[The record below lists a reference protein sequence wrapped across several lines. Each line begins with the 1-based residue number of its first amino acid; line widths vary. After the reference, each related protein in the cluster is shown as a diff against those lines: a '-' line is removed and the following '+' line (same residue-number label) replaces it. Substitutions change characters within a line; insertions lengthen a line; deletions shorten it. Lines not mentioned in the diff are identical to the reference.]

1 MMRNSTA
8 WLVLIVVLICG
19 GPVLIES
26 DAADVF
32 LESSRT
38 GFQKIPVWIMG
49 FGDGKG
55 DMKADLRVGRETME
69 VLKADLTRS
78 LMFDVLQEP
87 PRPLEF
93 VQAHCENAGVVTQ
106 AKESGATV
114 STWGRVG
121 KKSHQLIMESCA
133 YDGGRQDLALGKRY
147 VGSPISM
154 RLLRLM
160 IHRWADE
167 LVSQYTG
174 EKGIA
179 RTKIIFV
186 SEDAKGNRD
195 LYVMDYDGFGPKR
208 VTADQKLS
216 LMPSWSPD
224 QRAIVYTTYR
234 DHNQEIIHLTLES
247 GAKKIL
253 VAPKSLNITPSYSP
267 DGTLMAYSSASE
279 GNSDIYTLNL
289 KTQEVVQLTFHQS
302 ADLSPSWSPTGREIV
317 FTSDR
322 GGRPQIYLMSADGSN
337 VRRLTFD
344 GDYNAA
350 PAWSPKG
357 DWIAYVC
364 QIPSLGF
371 KLCRISPD
379 GRERVQLTSGSRSE
393 IDDSPSWSPDGRHLV
408 FSSNRNG
415 KSHIYM
421 INFDGTS
428 MEKLTFGGKHHSS
441 PAWSPL

>member
-1 MMRNSTA
+1 MMHNSMTRY
-8 WLVLIVVLICG
+8 VLIVVLIGG
-19 GPVLIES
+19 GPVLLES
-26 DAADVF
+26 NAADVF
-32 LESSRT
+32 LETSRS
-38 GFQKIPVWIMG
+38 GFQKIPTWIMG

-55 DMKADLRVGRETME
+55 DVQVDRQVGREMVE
-69 VLKADLTRS
+69 VLKADLRRS
-78 LMFDVLQEP
+78 LMFEVLREP
-87 PRPLEF
+87 PLELEF
-93 VQAHCENAGVVTQ
+93 AQAHCENTGVVTQ
-106 AKESGATV
+106 AKDSGATV

-121 KKSHQLIMESCA
+121 KKSHQLVMESCA
-133 YDGGRQDLALGKRY
+133 FDGGRHDLALGKRY

-174 EKGIA
+174 EPGIA

-186 SEDAKGNRD
+186 SEDATGGRD

-216 LMPSWSPD
+216 LMPTWSPD
-224 QRAIVYTTYR
+224 QRSIVYTTYR
-234 DHNQEIIHLTLES
+234 GNNQEIIHLTLES

-253 VAPKSLNITPSYSP
+253 VGPKSLNITPSFSP
-267 DGTLMAYSSASE
+267 DGTLLAYSSASE
-279 GNSDIYTLNL
+279 GNSDLYTLNL
-289 KTQEVVQLTFHQS
+289 ATQEIVQLTFHPS
-302 ADLSPSWSPTGREIV
+302 ADLSPSWSPNGREIV

-322 GGRPQIYLMSADGSN
+322 GGRPQIYLMGADGSN
-337 VRRLTFD
+337 VRRLTFE

-364 QIPSLGF
+364 QVPNLGF
-371 KLCRISPD
+371 KLCRMTPD
-379 GRERVQLTSGSRSE
+379 GRERIQLTSGPRSE

-408 FSSNRNG
+408 FSSNRHG

-421 INFDGTS
+421 INFDGTGL
-428 MEKLTFGGKHHSS
+428 EKLTNGGKHHSS

>member
-1 MMRNSTA
+1 MMRNFSA
-8 WLVLIVVLICG
+8 LSVFVSVLIWG
-19 GPVLIES
+19 GPVLLQS

-32 LESSRT
+32 LETSRT

-55 DMKADLRVGRETME
+55 DVHADTRVGREITE

-78 LMFDVLQEP
+78 LMFEVLREP
-87 PRPLEF
+87 PLPLEF
-93 VQAHCENAGVVTQ
+93 PQAHCENSEVVLK

-121 KKSHQLIMESCA
+121 KKKQQLVMESCA
-133 YDGGRQDLALGKRY
+133 FDGGRHDLALGKRY
-147 VGSPISM
+147 VGSPISI
-154 RLLRLM
+154 RLLRQM

-174 EKGIA
+174 EPGIA
-179 RTKIIFV
+179 RSKIIFV
-186 SEDAKGNRD
+186 SENASGIRD

-216 LMPSWSPD
+216 LMPNWSPD
-224 QRAIVYTTYR
+224 QRSIVYTTYR
-234 DHNQEIIHLTLES
+234 GNNQEIIQLTLES

-267 DGTLMAYSSASE
+267 DGTLIAYSSATE
-279 GNSDIYTLNL
+279 GNSDIFTLNVA
-289 KTQEVVQLTFHQS
+289 TQEIVQLTFHQS
-302 ADLSPSWSPTGREIV
+302 ADLSPSWSPNGREIV

-337 VRRLTFD
+337 VRRLTFE

-364 QIPSLGF
+364 QIPNLGF
-371 KLCRISPD
+371 KLCRITPD
-379 GRERVQLTSGSRSE
+379 GRERVQLTSGPRSE

-408 FSSNRNG
+408 YSSNRHG
-415 KSHIYM
+415 QSHIYM
-421 INFDGTS
+421 INYDGTGE
-428 MEKLTFGGKHHSS
+428 EKLTFGGKHHSS
-441 PAWSPL
+441 PSWSPL